1 MKYKLSMFNFN
12 LPEARIA
19 KKPAAEREDA
29 KLMVLHKDSGK
40 IEHKSVSY
48 LHDFFEEG
56 DRIVIN
62 NTKVFPARLHANK
75 EKTGAMI
82 EVFLLRELNT
92 ENRLWDVLV
101 DPARK
106 IRIGNK
112 LFFGENDELIAEVI
126 DNTTSRG
133 RTLRFLFDGTHEEFK
148 ETLTALGKT
157 PIPKHLGREATAQD
171 TERFQTVYAKHE
183 GAVSAPTAGLH
194 FSKLL
199 MKKMEYKGV
208 EFVETTLHVGLGT
221 FHPIMVEDL
230 SKHRM
235 ESEKII
241 ISKEAAR
248 QINTAKIE
256 KKRICAVGTTV
267 MRTLESSVST
277 QNESLEHD
285 GWTNIFLFPPYDFKI
300 ANCMLTNFHLLQSAL
315 MMQVAAFSGLDI
327 LKKAY
332 KEAIN
337 KKYNFHTYG
346 DAMLI
351 I

>member
-1 MKYKLSMFNFN
+1 MKHKLSMFNFD
-12 LPEARIA
+12 LPESRIA
-19 KKPAAEREDA
+19 SKPIAEREEG
-29 KLMVLHKDSGK
+29 KLMVLHKDSGE
-40 IEHKSVSY
+40 IEHKKVSD
-48 LHDFFEEG
+48 LTNFFEEG
-56 DRIVIN
+56 DVVVLN

-75 EKTGAMI
+75 EKTGATI
-82 EVFLLRELNT
+82 EVFLLRELNQ

-112 LFFGENDELIAEVI
+112 LFFGENDDLIAEVI

-148 ETLTALGKT
+148 EAITSLGET
-157 PIPKHLGREATAQD
+157 PIPKHLGRKATAQD
-171 TERFQTVYAKHE
+171 TKRFQTVYAKNE

-199 MKKMEYKGV
+199 MKKMELKGI
-208 EFVETTLHVGLGT
+208 EFAEVTLHVGLGT
-221 FHPIMVEDL
+221 FNPIMVEDL
-230 SKHRM
+230 SKHKM
-235 ESEKII
+235 ESEEII
-241 ISKEAAR
+241 IPEKAAK
-248 QINTAKIE
+248 QINKGKLNH
-256 KKRICAVGTTV
+256 KKICAIGTTV

-277 QNESLEHD
+277 KNETLPYT
-285 GWTNIFLFPPYDFKI
+285 GWTNIFLFPPHNFRV
-300 ANCMLTNFHLLQSAL
+300 ANCMLTNFHLPQSAI
-315 MMQVAAFSGLDI
+315 MMQVAAFCGLDL

-332 KEAIN
+332 KEAIK

-351 I
+351 V